1 MDKIFIVL
9 FFIILLFYFFNK
21 ILSSKK
27 KSINEYFDNN
37 INNQNTEKPNI
48 YFLNKNDLSNILSK
62 DDDNYY
68 KRFFDY
74 DLYARNIK
82 NIDEYKLKIQDSV
95 VNLTIQQ
102 KNKLIICCNIVD
114 EKLKNINFDGF
125 DGVKAS
131 SIMWKIGAI
140 KGKSYENGLPHTRK
154 YIIVLPI
161 EKINLK
167 TPEQLCVLLC
177 HEKIH
182 VYQKKYKED
191 IDKYL
196 KKNNI
201 TILKI
206 REEKDMIRANPDLDN
221 YIYTNNNN
229 IIYSAKYNSTKPSS
243 IVDIQYNNDGTQS
256 SEHPFEK
263 MAIDIENLI

>member
-1 MDKIFIVL
+1 MCEIFIVL

-21 ILSSKK
+21 ILSNKK
-27 KSINEYFDNN
+27 KSINEYFDNQN
-37 INNQNTEKPNI
+37 IKKSNI
-48 YFLNKNDLSNILSK
+48 YFLNKNDLSDILSK
-62 DDDNYY
+62 DEDNYY
-68 KRFFDY
+68 KTFFNY

-82 NIDEYKLKIQDSV
+82 NIDEYKLKIKDSV
-95 VNLTIQQ
+95 VNLTEKQ
-102 KNKLIICCNIVD
+102 KNKLIECCNIVD
-114 EKLKNINFDGF
+114 EKIKKINFDGF
-125 DGVKAS
+125 NGLKAS
-131 SIMWKIGAI
+131 NIMWKIGAI

-167 TPEQLCVLLC
+167 TTKQLCTLLC
-177 HEKIH
+177 HEKVH
-182 VYQKKYKED
+182 VYQKKYKEY

-201 TILKI
+201 SILKK
-206 REEKDMIRANPDLDN
+206 REEKDMVRANPDLDN

-229 IIYSAKYNSTKPSS
+229 IIYSAKYNSAKPSS
-243 IVDIQYNNDGTQS
+243 IVDIKYNNDGTQS

>member
-1 MDKIFIVL
+1 MGEIFIIL
-9 FFIILLFYFFNK
+9 FFIILLFYCFNK
-21 ILSSKK
+21 ILSS
-27 KSINEYFDNN
+27 NEYFDN
-37 INNQNTEKPNI
+37 QNTDNRLNI
-48 YFLNKNDLSNILSK
+48 YFLNKNELSNMLIK

-68 KRFFDY
+68 NKFFDY

-82 NIDEYKLKIQDSV
+82 NINEYKSKIKDSV
-95 VNLTIQQ
+95 VNLTEIQ
-102 KNKLIICCNIVD
+102 KNKLIECCNIVD
-114 EKLKNINFDGF
+114 EKLKEINFDGF
-125 DGVKAS
+125 DGLKAS
-131 SIMWKIGAI
+131 TIMWKIGAI

-167 TPEQLCVLLC
+167 TTEQLCKLLC
-177 HEKIH
+177 HEKVH

-196 KKNNI
+196 KKNDI
-201 TILKI
+201 SILKI
-206 REEKDMIRANPDLDN
+206 REEKDMVRANPDLDN

-229 IIYSAKYNSTKPSS
+229 IIYSAKYNSAKPSS
-243 IVDIQYNNDGTQS
+243 IVDIEYNNDGTQS

-263 MAIDIENLI
+263 MAIDIENSI

>member
-1 MDKIFIVL
+1 M
-9 FFIILLFYFFNK
+9 
-21 ILSSKK
+21 LSS
-27 KSINEYFDNN
+27 NEYFENENVDNN
-37 INNQNTEKPNI
+37 INKSNI
-48 YFLNKNDLSNILSK
+48 YFLNKNDLYDILSK

-68 KRFFDY
+68 KTFFDY

-82 NIDEYKLKIQDSV
+82 NTDEYKQKIKESV
-95 VNLTIQQ
+95 INLTEKQ
-102 KNKLIICCNIVD
+102 KNKLIECCNRVD

-125 DGVKAS
+125 DGLKAS
-131 SIMWKIGAI
+131 NIMWKIGAI

-167 TPEQLCVLLC
+167 TPEQLCKLLC
-177 HEKIH
+177 HEKVH
-182 VYQKKYKED
+182 VYQKKYKEN

-206 REEKDMIRANPDLDN
+206 REKKDMIRSNPDLDN
-221 YIYTNNNN
+221 NVYINNNNN

-243 IVDIQYNNDGTQS
+243 IIDIKYNNDGTQS

>member
-1 MDKIFIVL
+1 MGIIFIVL
-9 FFIILLFYFFNK
+9 FFIILLFYCFNK
-21 ILSSKK
+21 ILSS
-27 KSINEYFDNN
+27 NEYFDN
-37 INNQNTEKPNI
+37 QNTDNRLNI
-48 YFLNKNDLSNILSK
+48 YFLNKNNLYDILIK
-62 DDDNYY
+62 DEDNYY
-68 KRFFDY
+68 KTFFNY

-82 NIDEYKLKIQDSV
+82 NIDEYEQKIKDSV
-95 VNLTIQQ
+95 VNLTEKQ

-114 EKLKNINFDGF
+114 EKLKEINFDGF

-131 SIMWKIGAI
+131 NIMWKIGAI

-167 TPEQLCVLLC
+167 TTEQLCKLLC
-177 HEKIH
+177 HEKVH

-191 IDKYL
+191 IEKYL
-196 KKNNI
+196 KKNDI
-201 TILKI
+201 SILKI
-206 REEKDMIRANPDLDN
+206 REKNDMVRANPDLDN

-229 IIYSAKYNSTKPSS
+229 IIYYAKYNSTKPSS
-243 IVDIQYNNDGTQS
+243 IVDIEYNNDGTQS

-263 MAIDIENLI
+263 MAIDIENSI

>member
-1 MDKIFIVL
+1 MCEIFIVL
-9 FFIILLFYFFNK
+9 FFIILLFYFVNK
-21 ILSSKK
+21 ILSS
-27 KSINEYFDNN
+27 NEYFDN
-37 INNQNTEKPNI
+37 QNTDNQTNI
-48 YFLNKNDLSNILSK
+48 YFLNKNDLSNMLIK
-62 DDDNYY
+62 DEDNYY
-68 KRFFDY
+68 KTFFTY

-82 NIDEYKLKIQDSV
+82 NIDEYFERIKDSV
-95 VNLTIQQ
+95 VNLTETQ
-102 KNKLIICCNIVD
+102 KNKLIECCNIVD
-114 EKLKNINFDGF
+114 EKLKKINFDGF
-125 DGVKAS
+125 DGLKAS
-131 SIMWKIGAI
+131 NIMWKIGAI

-167 TPEQLCVLLC
+167 TTKQLCKLLC
-177 HEKIH
+177 HEKVH

-196 KKNNI
+196 KKNDI

-206 REEKDMIRANPDLDN
+206 REEKDMVRANPDLDN

-229 IIYSAKYNSTKPSS
+229 IIYSAKYNSAKPSS
-243 IVDIQYNNDGTQS
+243 IVDIEYNNDGTQS

>member
-1 MDKIFIVL
+1 MAKIFIILV
-9 FFIILLFYFFNK
+9 FIILVFYFFNK
-21 ILSSKK
+21 ILYNKK
-27 KSINEYFDNN
+27 KSINEYFENN
-37 INNQNTEKPNI
+37 IDKQNI
-48 YFLNKNDLSNILSK
+48 YFLNKNELSNILIK

-68 KRFFDY
+68 KKFFDY

-82 NIDEYKLKIQDSV
+82 NINEYEKKIKDSV
-95 VNLTIQQ
+95 INLTTQQ
-102 KNKLIICCNIVD
+102 KNKLVECCNIVD

-125 DGVKAS
+125 DGLKAS
-131 SIMWKIGAI
+131 TIIWKIGAI

-167 TPEQLCVLLC
+167 TTKQLCTLLC
-177 HEKIH
+177 HEKVH
-182 VYQKKYKED
+182 VYQKKYKDD

-201 TILKI
+201 TILKK
-206 REEKDMIRANPDLDN
+206 REEKDMVRANPDLDN

-229 IIYSAKYNSTKPSS
+229 IIYSAKYNSAKPSS
-243 IVDIQYNNDGTQS
+243 IVDIEYNNDGTQS

>member
-1 MDKIFIVL
+1 MGIIFIVL
-9 FFIILLFYFFNK
+9 FFIILLFYCFNK
-21 ILSSKK
+21 ILSS
-27 KSINEYFDNN
+27 NEYFDN
-37 INNQNTEKPNI
+37 QNTDNRLNI
-48 YFLNKNDLSNILSK
+48 YFLNKNELSNMLIK
-62 DDDNYY
+62 DEDNYY
-68 KRFFDY
+68 KTFFNY
-74 DLYARNIK
+74 DLYARNIQ
-82 NIDEYKLKIQDSV
+82 NIDEYKLKIKDSV
-95 VNLTIQQ
+95 VNLTEKQ

-114 EKLKNINFDGF
+114 EKLKKINFDGF

-131 SIMWKIGAI
+131 NIMWKIGAI

-167 TPEQLCVLLC
+167 TTEQLCKLLC
-177 HEKIH
+177 HEKVH

-196 KKNNI
+196 KKNDI
-201 TILKI
+201 TILKK
-206 REEKDMIRANPDLDN
+206 REEKDMVRANPDLDN

-229 IIYSAKYNSTKPSS
+229 IIYSAKYNSAKPSS
-243 IVDIQYNNDGTQS
+243 IVDIEYNNDGTQS

-263 MAIDIENLI
+263 MAIDIEKSI

>member
-21 ILSSKK
+21 ILSS
-27 KSINEYFDNN
+27 NEYFDNG
-37 INNQNTEKPNI
+37 NI
-48 YFLNKNDLSNILSK
+48 YFLNKNDLSYILMK

-68 KRFFDY
+68 KSFFDY
-74 DLYARNIK
+74 DLYARHVK
-82 NIDEYKLKIQDSV
+82 NIDDYKSKIKDSV
-95 VNLTIQQ
+95 VNLTEKQ
-102 KNKLIICCNIVD
+102 KNKLIKCCNIVD
-114 EKLKNINFDGF
+114 EKLKGINFDGF

-131 SIMWKIGAI
+131 NIMWKIGAI

-154 YIIVLPI
+154 YVIVLPI

-167 TPEQLCVLLC
+167 TTKQLCTLLC
-177 HEKIH
+177 HEKVH

-191 IDKYL
+191 IEKYL

-201 TILKI
+201 TVLKT
-206 REEKDMIRANPDLDN
+206 REENDLIRANPDLDN

-243 IVDIQYNNDGTQS
+243 IVDIEYNNDGTQS

-263 MAIDIENLI
+263 MAIDIEKLI